1 MNKYAI
7 ILVATL
13 SLQLGFSQ
21 DAKIFLKQVE
31 LEKVYSAKLI
41 NFLNKLYDPSDY
53 YVYTDVQ
60 LQNKTAV
67 ELKEAEKDIP
77 KKDKIDPFGYSPFE
91 GLGLEG
97 LPTLPGGTS
106 AKQNNISQSNQSDSD
121 DNYIMTGL
129 RISVYLSEN
138 IYNVQSREAITNF
151 VNTNIEAIRNCF
163 DCFVLDKMPSKSGYK
178 TQNSELDSIT
188 AVIKST
194 VSQYEQLKD
203 SIKWSV
209 FQQETAALREELK
222 DMKQIDDK
230 EKQLLERQLDEAT
243 SAREFWEDQ
252 EARRKELDR
261 NLDSLRYVNLMEIE
275 KEYRQK
281 QSQLLENVTSDYEL
295 SIQARLDAAKETEGR
310 LFELIQN
317 DGGKKADNV
326 DAEPWGGGSSLPIFA
341 ILLVIIF
348 VSIIVGFVLLKF
360 GKKKVVYLK
369 PKDSQPEEKPAF
381 STPPTT
387 TAENQD
393 VLKSEVRSLRQS
405 AVTMSAGQ
413 KEGASQIIS
422 DWLDEGVSDDGD
434 DNNSEKE
441 E

>member
-1 MNKYAI
+1 MKKCLI
-7 ILVATL
+7 ILIATL
-13 SLQLGFSQ
+13 SLQLSFSQ

-41 NFLNKLYDPSDY
+41 NFLNKLYDPADY

-67 ELKEAEKDIP
+67 ELKNEEQERP
-77 KKDKIDPFGYSPFE
+77 KKEMVDPFSYSPFE

-97 LPTLPGGTS
+97 LPTLPGAPT
-106 AKQNNISQSNQSDSD
+106 KKSNADNTMQDSD

-138 IYNVQSREAITNF
+138 IYNVESREAVTNF

-163 DCFVLDKMPSKSGYK
+163 DCFVLDKMPSKGNYK

-194 VSQYEQLKD
+194 VSQYEALKD

-209 FQQETAALREELK
+209 FQQETAALREELNN
-222 DMKQIDDK
+222 MKEMDDK
-230 EKQLLERQLDEAT
+230 EKQLLERQLDEAS

-295 SIQARLDAAKETEGR
+295 SIQARLDAAKDTEER
-310 LFELIQN
+310 LFSLIETGGAEN
-317 DGGKKADNV
+317 DNME
-326 DAEPWGGGSSLPIFA
+326 AESFNGGSSIPMFA
-341 ILLVIIF
+341 IILIILF
-348 VSIIVGFVLLKF
+348 VSVLVGFLLLKF

-369 PKDSQPEEKPAF
+369 PKDPEPQPQSAYT
-381 STPPTT
+381 TPPTT
-387 TAENQD
+387 SGENKD

-422 DWLDEGVSDDGD
+422 DWLDEGIAGDND

>member
-1 MNKYAI
+1 MKKHLI
-7 ILVATL
+7 ILIATL

-41 NFLNKLYDPSDY
+41 NFLNKLYDPVDY

-67 ELKEAEKDIP
+67 ELKEEEKESS
-77 KKDKIDPFGYSPFE
+77 KKETVDPFSYSPFE

-97 LPTLPGGTS
+97 LPTLPGSPTRKNSSNGH
-106 AKQNNISQSNQSDSD
+106 AKDDSD

-138 IYNVQSREAITNF
+138 IYNVESREAITNF

-163 DCFVLDKMPSKSGYK
+163 DCFVLDKMPLKNSYK

-194 VSQYEQLKD
+194 VSEYEALKD

-209 FQQETAALREELK
+209 FQQETAALREELNN
-222 DMKQIDDK
+222 MKEIDGK

-295 SIQARLDAAKETEGR
+295 SIQSRLDAAKDTEGR
-310 LFELIQN
+310 LFYLIET
-317 DGGKKADNV
+317 GGCVNNNIE
-326 DAEPWGGGSSLPIFA
+326 AESFNGESSIPMFA
-341 ILLVIIF
+341 IILIIF
-348 VSIIVGFVLLKF
+348 FVSVLTGFLLLKF

-369 PKDSQPEEKPAF
+369 PKDPDPQTTPAYA
-381 STPPTT
+381 TPPTT
-387 TAENQD
+387 SGENQD

-422 DWLDEGVSDDGD
+422 DWLDEGIAGDND

>member
-1 MNKYAI
+1 MKKHLI
-7 ILVATL
+7 ILVAALT
-13 SLQLGFSQ
+13 LQLGFSQ

-31 LEKVYSAKLI
+31 LEKVYSSKLI
-41 NFLNKLYDPSDY
+41 NFLNKLYDPEDY

-67 ELKEAEKDIP
+67 ELKEQEKEASQ
-77 KKDKIDPFGYSPFE
+77 KTTQKDPFGYSPFE

-97 LPTLPGGTS
+97 LPTLPG
-106 AKQNNISQSNQSDSD
+106 AAAEPSNAQKDSKNSTD

-129 RISVYLSEN
+129 RISVYLSEK
-138 IYNVQSREAITNF
+138 IYNVESREAITNF

-163 DCFVLDKMPSKSGYK
+163 DCFVLDKMPMKNSYK
-178 TQNSELDSIT
+178 TENSELDSIT
-188 AVIKST
+188 SIIKST
-194 VSQYEQLKD
+194 VSKYENLKD

-209 FQQETAALREELK
+209 FQQETAALREELST
-222 DMKQIDDK
+222 MREMDDK
-230 EKQLLERQLDEAT
+230 EKELLERQLDEAT

-281 QSQLLENVTSDYEL
+281 QSQLLENVTSDYEI
-295 SIQARLDAAKETEGR
+295 SVQSRLDAAKDTEER
-310 LFELIQN
+310 LFTLLEGKGVEN
-317 DGGKKADNV
+317 DV
-326 DAEPWGGGSSLPIFA
+326 EAESFNTSGSLPLFA
-341 ILLVIIF
+341 IILIVIF
-348 VSIIVGFVLLKF
+348 VTVLLGFLLLKL

-369 PKDSQPEEKPAF
+369 PKDPEPKASPTHPA
-381 STPPTT
+381 PT
-387 TAENQD
+387 AANENQD
-393 VLKSEVRSLRQS
+393 VLKSEVKSLRQS

-422 DWLDEGVSDDGD
+422 DWLDEGIAGD
-434 DNNSEKE
+434 DDENNSEKE